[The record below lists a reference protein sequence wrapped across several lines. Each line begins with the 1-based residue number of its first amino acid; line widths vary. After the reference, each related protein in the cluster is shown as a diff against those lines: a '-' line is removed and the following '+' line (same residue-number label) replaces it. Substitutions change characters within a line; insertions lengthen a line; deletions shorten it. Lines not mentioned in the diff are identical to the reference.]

1 MTFEEDMEV
10 LVKYP
15 LSAEAE
21 RGDRSAWPWLN
32 GWIARECG
40 DNEYEVVVED
50 ERLAVEFQGET
61 TYPVC
66 FRDSSELQPRDGP
79 GDVA

>member
-1 MTFEEDMEV
+1 MTFEEDQEIMV
-10 LVKYP
+10 RYP

-21 RGDRSAWPWLN
+21 HGDRTAWPWLN

-40 DNEYEVVVED
+40 DNEYEVGVED
-50 ERLAVEFQGET
+50 ERLAVQFQGET

-66 FRDSSELQPRDGP
+66 FRDSSELRPRDEP
-79 GDVA
+79 

>member
-1 MTFEEDMEV
+1 MTFEEDQEV
-10 LVKYP
+10 LVRYP
-15 LSAEAE
+15 LSAEQE
-21 RGDRSAWPWLN
+21 RGDRSEWPWLP

-66 FRDSSELQPRDGP
+66 FRDPTELQHRDGR
-79 GDVA
+79 